1 MSRFWVAFWWMVG
14 FWMVGGTVS
23 AGGKPI
29 EMTVFRSPTCSC
41 CGKWVQHMKQ
51 NGFAIK
57 DIQSENMAVIKRK
70 YAVPD
75 DLQSCHTAIV
85 DGHVV
90 EGHVPAEDVRK
101 LVQSGSVA
109 YGASVPGM
117 PVGTPGMEMGTKKDP
132 FDVVQ
137 FEKGGKQSVLHAYPA
152 Q

>member
-1 MSRFWVAFWWMVG
+1 MSRFCVAFWLMVG
-14 FWMVGGTVS
+14 FWMVGGTAS

-29 EMTVFRSPTCSC
+29 EMTVFRSPTCGC

-51 NGFAIK
+51 NGFVIK
-57 DIQSENMAVIKRK
+57 DIQSEDMAAIKRK

-109 YGASVPGM
+109 YGVSVPGM
-117 PVGTPGMEMGTKKDP
+117 PVGTPGMEMGAKKDA

-137 FEKGGKQSVLHAYPA
+137 FEKSGKQSVLHAYPA